1 MNVFYKLIKQVSLKK
16 FLELIIIIVVLF
28 TVIINLNQI
37 ARKLFVEG
45 HGIRMGVV
53 SKITER
59 GWFVKSWE
67 GQLFVPSEEVN
78 YASGA
83 LDPDVWDFSV
93 SDTNVVR
100 EIESL
105 MGKNVLVHYKRGFNS
120 RRETIFDV
128 ISITTNNVP
137 QVFIK
142 LQDPMEPFPKFV
154 QPQR

>member
-1 MNVFYKLIKQVSLKK
+1 MNVFYKIIKQVSLKK
-16 FLELIIIIVVLF
+16 FLELIIIVIVLLTVL
-28 TVIINLNQI
+28 INANQI
-37 ARKLFVEG
+37 ARKIFVKG

-53 SKITER
+53 TKITER

-93 SDTNVVR
+93 TDTNVVKD
-100 EIESL
+100 IQSL
-105 MGKNVLVHYKRGFNS
+105 MGKNVLVLYKRGFNANQ
-120 RRETIFDV
+120 ETIFDV

-154 QPQR
+154 QPQH

>member
-93 SDTNVVR
+93 SDTNVVH

-120 RRETIFDV
+120 KRETIFDV